1 MIVVLIAFS
10 HDYQIVYLM
19 IECDFDQCEV
29 LGRARSKGV
38 NFRGKLDFPLRQYQ
52 NRLLS
57 KKARNLGQAIL

>member
-10 HDYQIVYLM
+10 YDYQIVYLM
-19 IECDFDQCEV
+19 IGCDFDQCEV

-38 NFRGKLDFPLRQYQ
+38 NFRGKIDFLLRQYQ